1 MNHDLSNM
9 VQIMIALVAE
19 DQIDQKKLE
28 SWLYKISYA
37 LKIYSGIYSDSSL
50 TDIIDL
56 IEEFNCQSID
66 FEKRCEEVPD
76 FIKKIISLYC
86 LWSCNEIKIVLS
98 ENKLVLYTAY
108 KPQRI
113 KKKIIDQL
121 ILENNLSIEMGE
133 GEMHM
138 KW

>member
-1 MNHDLSNM
+1 
-9 VQIMIALVAE
+9 
-19 DQIDQKKLE
+19 
-28 SWLYKISYA
+28 
-37 LKIYSGIYSDSSL
+37 L